1 MSKSINQAL
10 LDAGIEIIRTGRSD
24 ARGNVVYL
32 RYAGKEIRRPSAS
45 VIDVV
50 VLREFG
56 ITLC

>member
-1 MSKSINQAL
+1 MSKSINQVL

-32 RYAGKEIRRPSAS
+32 RYDGKEIRRPSAS

-56 ITLC
+56 ITLW

>member
-1 MSKSINQAL
+1 MSKSINQAM

-24 ARGNVVYL
+24 ACGNVVYL
-32 RYAGKEIRRPSAS
+32 RYAGKEIRRPLAR

-56 ITLC
+56 ISLW

>member
-32 RYAGKEIRRPSAS
+32 RYAGKEIRRPLAS
-45 VIDVV
+45 EIDAV

-56 ITLC
+56 ISLW